1 MVTAA
6 ATTLSDSQI
15 AQRVLSEWKDYGYKD
30 DGVLVFDSEQPRYLL
45 LSVGWEGQKRFHYT
59 VIHLYLKDDKFFIEW
74 DNTPEGVALDLERA
88 GVPKNRIVLALYT
101 LEHRRH
107 SDYAPQ

>member
-1 MVTAA
+1 MAT
-6 ATTLSDSQI
+6 ATTTTLNDSEI
-15 AQRVLSEWKDYGYKD
+15 AEQVLREWKEYGYKD
-30 DGVLVFDSEQPRYLL
+30 DGVLVFDHEQHRYLL

-59 VIHLYLKDDKFFIEW
+59 VIHLHLKDNKFFIEW

-88 GVPKNRIVLALYT
+88 GVPKNRIVLAFYP
-101 LEHRRH
+101 LEHRRY